1 MYPAASNRAGVATA
15 SLVQVRQ
22 RSPFKSLDELGNV
35 LGAGNWRFE
44 RLAVG
49 SDFFEVRGRLRLEEN
64 VIEQRH
70 LVQRVGNEIKVR
82 NQSRFSGLDLS
93 GASGGPP

>member
-1 MYPAASNRAGVATA
+1 
-15 SLVQVRQ
+15 
-22 RSPFKSLDELGNV
+22 
-35 LGAGNWRFE
+35 
-44 RLAVG
+44 
-49 SDFFEVRGRLRLEEN
+49 VRGRLRLEEN

-82 NQSRFSGLDLS
+82 NQSRFSGLDQS